1 MIGGLFG
8 IFLGGLV
15 KKNQEIE
22 KIKSISRALIASEE
36 FPLPVFQAIYV
47 FVYQVPPP
55 KADHHDGHTLPLLK
69 NTG

>member
-1 MIGGLFG
+1 MIEGLFG
-8 IFLGGLV
+8 IFVGGLV
-15 KKNQEIE
+15 KKSRNQ
-22 KIKSISRALIASEE
+22 KKKSISRALIASEE